1 LFLFIIIVVDV
12 YDFLFSIHFATVC
25 LLCCVVFVVVV
36 GGGPENFS
44 VLKELEWK
52 TTKRERK

>member
-1 LFLFIIIVVDV
+1 LFLFIIIVFDV

-25 LLCCVVFVVVV
+25 LLCCVVIVVVV

-44 VLKELEWK
+44 VLKELKWK
-52 TTKRERK
+52 TTKRE